1 MRASALSVR
10 RRERRV
16 LLAALQDTV
25 QTIWAGRCHVE
36 TYGSCATQ
44 LDLPSSDLDV
54 VICGLDG
61 SENLCLPQNG
71 VNRPYEKERSSSIDS
86 YSNNFEGQGRSTP
99 SPPSVSPNL
108 SSRQYVN
115 GPQHFYHPLS
125 ANGNRVLRLAA
136 ELERQPWAVQVK
148 AIPTASVPVIKILSD
163 PSRLP
168 GAATGIEWQ
177 LHQQHMEAAAV
188 AAADMKMV
196 GGMPPNTP
204 NSYHSTHWR
213 GADVMNGLLSLDITF
228 EGPEH
233 GGVGSTAYSAKV
245 VENIVSETGL
255 LPESTPAVQVIMV
268 IKELLAQRR
277 LNEPFSGGLS
287 SYAIL
292 LLVIAVMKERQ
303 IVREEIER
311 VERQRCEVASEC
323 TTVKSEKRAKKSS
336 WAAIA
341 KKSSTIQESSE
352 CSKTEENREV
362 DTFEKPV
369 QELQGEEVKP
379 GKEDQSDE
387 TQDSSLFPQGYND
400 VLEVLCSGEATAGK
414 LLMHFLLFYGR
425 HFDARS
431 TCIDVSG
438 THHHEY
444 VKIKNDPKRNWSPFM
459 KRKVGGTYNPI
470 TEVYTV
476 DPLVVYDPLQGRESN
491 NVTRSCYAWPTIA
504 WAFDQCF
511 NTLSGVVELGSDTN
525 NDRRGRVSNNANAL
539 QPIKNPPK
547 NAISMNSPGPTA
559 NGSDSSRNE
568 EKDMSALLD
577 LLLCF

>member
-1 MRASALSVR
+1 MINCSLYF
-10 RRERRV
+10 
-16 LLAALQDTV
+16 
-25 QTIWAGRCHVE
+25 QTIWTGRCHVE
-36 TYGSCATQ
+36 MYGSCATQ

-61 SENLCLPQNG
+61 SENLFIPQNG
-71 VNRPYEKERSSSIDS
+71 VNKSNEKERSSSIET
-86 YSNNFEGQGRSTP
+86 YSKAFDGQGQKTP
-99 SPPSVSPNL
+99 SPPTTSPNM
-108 SSRQYVN
+108 SPQQYGN
-115 GPQHFYHPLS
+115 GSQKFYHPLS

-163 PSRLP
+163 ASRLP
-168 GAATGIEWQ
+168 GATSGIEWMI
-177 LHQQHMEAAAV
+177 HQQHMEAAAV

-204 NSYHSTHWR
+204 NSYHSSHWR

-233 GGVGSTAYSAKV
+233 GGVGSTAFSAQV
-245 VENIVSETGL
+245 VQDVVSETGL
-255 LPESTPAVQVIMV
+255 HPDSTPAVQVIMV

-292 LLVIAVMKERQ
+292 LLVTAVIKERR
-303 IVREEIER
+303 IIREEIER
-311 VERQRCEVASEC
+311 VERQRRAVASEC
-323 TTVKSEKRAKKSS
+323 TSVKSEKKISKKSS
-336 WAAIA
+336 WAAIT
-341 KKSSTIQESSE
+341 KKSSPTEESSE
-352 CSKTEENREV
+352 ESKTQENCKE
-362 DTFEKPV
+362 TKEMTAMNKPTQPL
-369 QELQGEEVKP
+369 QEEEVKT
-379 GKEDQSDE
+379 GKDDQFPE
-387 TQDSSLFPQGYND
+387 TRDSSLFPQGYND
-400 VLEVLCSGEATAGK
+400 VLEVLCSGEPTAGK

-438 THHHEY
+438 THHPEY
-444 VKIKNDPKRNWSPFM
+444 AKIKNNLKRNWSPFM
-459 KRKVGGTYNPI
+459 KRKAGGTYNPI

-476 DPLVVYDPLQGRESN
+476 DPLVVYDPLEGRESN

-525 NDRRGRVSNNANAL
+525 NDRRSRVNNNVNEPSQPNTNPQKFATSNNL
-539 QPIKNPPK
+539 QP
-547 NAISMNSPGPTA
+547 TT
-559 NGSDSSRNE
+559 NGTDSSRSNE
-568 EKDMSALLD
+568 DNDVSALLD